1 MIRPALEAETDELVT
16 LAEGTNV
23 FKPLELVALRE
34 LLDDIHTGPVPTR
47 GTAP

>member
-1 MIRPALEAETDELVT
+1 MIRTALEAETDELVT

-34 LLDDIHTGPVPTR
+34 LLERRVTGKVCLTP
-47 GTAP
+47 